1 MIESVHD
8 RESRLP
14 GLLSGLAG
22 LPIGGFLIWA
32 LGTLSR
38 IFNEATDGFVISHAR
53 SAMIWLTIL
62 GVAVW
67 ITVHALRLHPT
78 GAALAAT
85 ILQVAYLPLL
95 MGLRIPT
102 WYPTWLR
109 NIVLDGFGPAP
120 FIVSGVLFGSAVGY
134 RLARR
139 PATAAF
145 G

>member
-1 MIESVHD
+1 MRD
-8 RESRLP
+8 RESGLP
-14 GLLSGLAG
+14 GILGGLAG
-22 LPIGGFLIWA
+22 LPIGSLLIWA

-38 IFNEATDGFVISHAR
+38 RFNEGTAGFVISQAR

-62 GVAVW
+62 GVVVW
-67 ITVHALRLHPT
+67 TTVYAARFHPM

-120 FIVSGVLFGSAVGY
+120 FIVSGVLFGAAVGY
-134 RLARR
+134 RLTRR
-139 PATAAF
+139 QATSAF